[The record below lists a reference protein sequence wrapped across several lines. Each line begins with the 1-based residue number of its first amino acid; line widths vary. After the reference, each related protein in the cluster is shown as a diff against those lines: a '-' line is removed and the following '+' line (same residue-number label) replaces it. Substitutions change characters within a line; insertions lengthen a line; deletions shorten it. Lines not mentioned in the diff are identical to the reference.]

1 MKNYKNNN
9 NEIYSYEDEVSK
21 DFLDAKIK
29 ELGLT
34 PISDDEIESIS
45 KAKEDAYKAT
55 NVYKISE
62 AKQYLN
68 DTDYK
73 VLPDYDGNTDGIIE
87 ARAEARATIRSI
99 EAE

>member
-1 MKNYKNNN
+1 MKYFKNNN
-9 NEIYSYEDEVSK
+9 NEIFAYDEEQI
-21 DFLDAKIK
+21 AQ
-29 ELGLT
+29 GLA
-34 PISDDEIESIS
+34 SDKTATTEEEVNAIN
-45 KAKEDAYKAT
+45 KAKEGAYKAT
-55 NVYKISE
+55 DEYKLSE

-99 EAE
+99 EAK